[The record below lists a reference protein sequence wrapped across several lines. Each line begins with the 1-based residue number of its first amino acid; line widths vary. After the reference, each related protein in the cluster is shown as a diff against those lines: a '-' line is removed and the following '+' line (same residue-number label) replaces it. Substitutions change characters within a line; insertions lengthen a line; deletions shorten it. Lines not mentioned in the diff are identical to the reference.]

1 MRADESLRPPSRTGD
16 PAKRPARATL
26 ASMSELQDVLRAI
39 EDAAA
44 RGESMALATVVAI
57 RGSTYRREGA
67 RLAIPAEGSPVG
79 TISGGCLEGEVCQIA
94 GDVMREGTTRL
105 LRYDLT
111 ADDEAVW
118 GWGLGCNGVID
129 VFVEPAEHAVR
140 MAGAIRR
147 AIDEQRE
154 LVAVTVVEAP
164 EGAPAVPGSRLL
176 VEPDGTVEGSLGDP
190 ALDAAAEEAA
200 ARAIEEERS
209 RVVSL
214 GRGVE
219 AFVEALVPPIR
230 LLVCGAGH
238 DAIPLVRFA
247 AGLGWRVEVVD
258 DRPAFLT
265 SERFP
270 EATGFV
276 HVEEPSSVA
285 ASTRPDR
292 RTFPVVMT
300 HNFLRDKDYLRAFL
314 GTPVPYIGML
324 GPQTRLLKLLDELRR
339 EGYEP
344 DPGDLRAVHSPAGL
358 DLGSEGPEEIAWA
371 IVGEILAVRNGRG
384 GGFLKDREGH
394 IHDRPHAAEE
404 EPASA
409 PRA

>member
-1 MRADESLRPPSRTGD
+1 
-16 PAKRPARATL
+16 
-26 ASMSELQDVLRAI
+26 MSELQDVLRAI

-44 RGESMALATVVAI
+44 KGESMALATVVAI

-67 RLAIPAEGSPVG
+67 RLAIPAEGNPVG

-129 VFVEPAEHAVR
+129 VFVEPAQQAVQ

-154 LVAVTVVEAP
+154 LVSVTVIEAP
-164 EGAPAVPGSRLL
+164 EGSAAAPGARML
-176 VEPDGTVEGSLGDP
+176 VEPDGTTEGSLGDP
-190 ALDAAAEEAA
+190 ALDEAARDAAAL
-200 ARAIEEERS
+200 AIEEERS
-209 RVVSL
+209 RVVPL
-214 GRGVE
+214 GGGVD

-258 DRPAFLT
+258 DRNAFLT
-265 SERFP
+265 RDRFP

-276 HVEEPSSVA
+276 LLEEPAQVA
-285 ASTRPDR
+285 EATNPDR
-292 RTFPVVMT
+292 RTFPIVMT
-300 HNFLRDKDYLRAFL
+300 HNFMRDKDYLRAFL

-324 GPQTRLLKLLDELRR
+324 GPNTRLVKLLDELRR

-344 DPGDLRAVHSPAGL
+344 EPGDMRVVHSPAGL

-371 IVGEILAVRNGRG
+371 IVGEVLAVRNARG
-384 GGFLKDREGH
+384 AGFLKDREGH

-404 EPASA
+404 TPAVA
-409 PRA
+409 PTA

>member
-1 MRADESLRPPSRTGD
+1 
-16 PAKRPARATL
+16 
-26 ASMSELQDVLRAI
+26 MSELQDVLRAI

-67 RLAIPAEGSPVG
+67 RLAIPAEGAPVG

-129 VFVEPAEHAVR
+129 VFVEPAEQAVQ

-154 LVAVTVVEAP
+154 LVSVTVIEAA
-164 EGAPAVPGSRLL
+164 EGAPARPGARML
-176 VEPDGTVEGSLGDP
+176 VEPDGTVEGTLGDA
-190 ALDAAAEEAA
+190 ALDAAAVEAA
-200 ARAIEEERS
+200 ARAIAEDRS

-214 GRGVE
+214 GQGID

-258 DRPAFLT
+258 DRQAFLT
-265 SERFP
+265 AERFP

-276 HVEEPSSVA
+276 QLEEPLQVA
-285 ASTRPDR
+285 DVTRPDR
-292 RTFPVVMT
+292 RTYPVVMT
-300 HNFLRDKDYLRAFL
+300 HNFMRDKDYLRAFL

-324 GPQTRLLKLLDELRR
+324 GPNTRLVKLLDELRR

-344 DPGDLRAVHSPAGL
+344 EPGDMRVVHSPAGL

-371 IVGEILAVRNGRG
+371 IIGEILAVRNGRG
-384 GGFLKDREGH
+384 AGFLKDREGH

-404 EPASA
+404 EPASVPGA
-409 PRA
+409 

>member
-1 MRADESLRPPSRTGD
+1 
-16 PAKRPARATL
+16 
-26 ASMSELQDVLRAI
+26 MSELQDVLRAI

-129 VFVEPAEHAVR
+129 VFVEPAEQAVQ

-154 LVAVTVVEAP
+154 LVAVTVIEAQG
-164 EGAPAVPGSRLL
+164 GAPAVPGARML
-176 VEPDGTVEGSLGDP
+176 VEPDGTTEGTLGDP
-190 ALDAAAEEAA
+190 GLDAAAADAA
-200 ARAIEEERS
+200 VLAIAEDRS

-214 GRGVE
+214 GRGVD

-258 DRPAFLT
+258 DRQAFLT
-265 SERFP
+265 AERFP

-276 HVEEPSSVA
+276 HLDEPSDVA
-285 ASTRPDR
+285 EATTPDR

-300 HNFLRDKDYLRAFL
+300 HNFMRDKDYLRAFL
-314 GTPVPYIGML
+314 GTPVAYIGML
-324 GPQTRLLKLLDELRR
+324 GPNTRLVKLLDELRR

-344 DPGDLRAVHSPAGL
+344 DPADMRAVHSPAGL
-358 DLGSEGPEEIAWA
+358 DLGSEGPEEIGWA

-384 GGFLKDREGH
+384 GGFLKDREGY

-404 EPASA
+404 APATA
-409 PRA
+409 PTA

>member
-1 MRADESLRPPSRTGD
+1 M
-16 PAKRPARATL
+16 
-26 ASMSELQDVLRAI
+26 
-39 EDAAA
+39 
-44 RGESMALATVVAI
+44 
-57 RGSTYRREGA
+57 
-67 RLAIPAEGSPVG
+67 
-79 TISGGCLEGEVCQIA
+79 CQIA

-129 VFVEPAEHAVR
+129 VFVEPAEQAVQ

-154 LVAVTVVEAP
+154 LVAVTVIEAA
-164 EGAPAVPGSRLL
+164 EGAPASPGTRML
-176 VEPDGTVEGSLGDP
+176 VEPDGTIEGSLGDP
-190 ALDAAAEEAA
+190 SLDAAAEDAA
-200 ARAIEEERS
+200 ARAIAEDRS
-209 RVVSL
+209 RVVPL
-214 GRGVE
+214 GQGVD

-258 DRPAFLT
+258 DRRAFLT
-265 SERFP
+265 SDRFP

-276 HVEEPSSVA
+276 PLDEPAAVA
-285 ASTRPDR
+285 DVTKPDR

-300 HNFLRDKDYLRAFL
+300 HNFMRDKDYLRAFL
-314 GTPVPYIGML
+314 GTAVPYIGML
-324 GPQTRLLKLLDELRR
+324 GPNTRLVKLLDELRR

-344 DPGDLRAVHSPAGL
+344 DPNDLRAVHSPAGL
-358 DLGSEGPEEIAWA
+358 DLGGEGPEEIAWA
-371 IVGEILAVRNGRG
+371 IVARDPRRAQRARRRLPARPAGARSTTGRTPPRKRPPSRPPRDRRPRPGRRRLDPDGPAQAPPPPG
-384 GGFLKDREGH
+384 GTAHRPTRRRRRAGH
-394 IHDRPHAAEE
+394 AGG
-404 EPASA
+404 
-409 PRA
+409 